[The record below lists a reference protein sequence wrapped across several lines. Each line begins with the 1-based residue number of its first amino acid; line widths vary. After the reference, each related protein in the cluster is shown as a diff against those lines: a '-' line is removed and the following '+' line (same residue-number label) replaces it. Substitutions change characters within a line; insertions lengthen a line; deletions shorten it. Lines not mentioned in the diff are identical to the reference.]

1 MCSAGGKTCF
11 EVIPNFEPSKILFLV
26 WNITFFA
33 SLQQSFF
40 LGTHRSRE
48 FFFCFF
54 EKVTKKYHFRPIHVG
69 SIKCSL
75 LCFSF
80 TLVYKIERTFWIDQ
94 PYFVK
99 DEICVC
105 VREREGGRRV
115 VLLPPSIVF
124 VAFVRDATT
133 IPALCSLSR
142 ICSGSCLRLLE
153 IGDLLLN

>member
-105 VREREGGRRV
+105 VREREGEGLCCFPLPSFSLPLFETRRLFPLFV
-115 VLLPPSIVF
+115 HWVAYVLAHVY
-124 VAFVRDATT
+124 
-133 IPALCSLSR
+133 
-142 ICSGSCLRLLE
+142 GCLRLE
-153 IGDLLLN
+153 ISY